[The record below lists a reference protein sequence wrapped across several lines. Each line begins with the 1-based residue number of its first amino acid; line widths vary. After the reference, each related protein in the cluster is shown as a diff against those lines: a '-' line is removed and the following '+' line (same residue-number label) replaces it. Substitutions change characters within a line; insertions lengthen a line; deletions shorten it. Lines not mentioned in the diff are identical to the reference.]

1 MDIFLPGTFL
11 LHAVFLFESFT
22 PPEKE
27 KGKEIQLNK
36 QIIRKKQQQQGRV
49 DVDKGRKTWLAKMD
63 WLNILNSA
71 KLIVLSEN

>member
-11 LHAVFLFESFT
+11 LHAVFLFVSFT

-49 DVDKGRKTWLAKMD
+49 DVDKGRKT
-63 WLNILNSA
+63 
-71 KLIVLSEN
+71 